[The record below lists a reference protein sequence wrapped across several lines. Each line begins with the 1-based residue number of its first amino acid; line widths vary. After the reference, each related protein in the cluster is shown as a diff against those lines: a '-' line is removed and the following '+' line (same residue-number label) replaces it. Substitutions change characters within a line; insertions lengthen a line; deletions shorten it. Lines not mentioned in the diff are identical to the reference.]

1 MDIEKLIERLNT
13 KLQSYALYTD
23 SEFARAMEDAITA
36 IETLRLES
44 DAQEMQLNEF
54 SEFLCHMTGG
64 LLSKTN
70 YTAQAMISAAED
82 YQQRVC
88 DNDCELRAENE
99 KLRAEL
105 EQVKRCIEIVEHQRD
120 AAIYDMTA
128 LMAGQCCDL
137 CAVEYCNDR
146 GKTEMCTAF
155 KWRGQKED

>member
-1 MDIEKLIERLNT
+1 MDYDKLIERLNT

-23 SEFARAMEDAITA
+23 SEFTRAMEDAITA

-64 LLSKTN
+64 MLSKTN

-88 DNDCELRAENE
+88 DNYCDLRADLARVTVERDGAIKDLNE
-99 KLRAEL
+99 FLSMDEL
-105 EQVKRCIEIVEHQRD
+105 CPI
-120 AAIYDMTA
+120 
-128 LMAGQCCDL
+128 QCEWCKWNGTYCD
-137 CAVEYCNDR
+137 
-146 GKTEMCTAF
+146 GKTPE
-155 KWRGQKED
+155 WRGIKKED

>member
-1 MDIEKLIERLNT
+1 MDIEKLIEQLNT

-23 SEFARAMEDAITA
+23 SEFTRAMEDAITA

-44 DAQEMQLNEF
+44 DAQEMQFNEF

-88 DNDCELRAENE
+88 DNDCELRAD
-99 KLRAEL
+99 LARVTAE
-105 EQVKRCIEIVEHQRD
+105 RD
-120 AAIYDMTA
+120 AAIEDLEEIMFKGGHNIDTCHFCA
-128 LMAGQCCDL
+128 NGQCYGRGGTQ
-137 CAVEYCNDR
+137 VCNPL
-146 GKTEMCTAF
+146 
-155 KWRGQKED
+155 WRGIKED

>member
-23 SEFARAMEDAITA
+23 SEFTRAMEDAITA

-88 DNDCELRAENE
+88 DNDCELRAD
-99 KLRAEL
+99 LARVTAE
-105 EQVKRCIEIVEHQRD
+105 RD
-120 AAIYDMTA
+120 AAVERLREWEKFDIYLLA
-128 LMAGQCCDL
+128 HNFLIP
-137 CAVEYCNDR
+137 E
-146 GKTEMCTAF
+146 
-155 KWRGQKED
+155 KWCGIQKED